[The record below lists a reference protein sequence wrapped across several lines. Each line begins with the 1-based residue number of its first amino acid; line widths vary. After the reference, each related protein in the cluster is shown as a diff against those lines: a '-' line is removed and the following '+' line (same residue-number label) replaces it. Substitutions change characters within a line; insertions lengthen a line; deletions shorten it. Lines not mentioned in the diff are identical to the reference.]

1 MHETMMMIRKSA
13 MMDATADGGNANLIK
28 KQIGVSA
35 NLTKVTRGTE
45 VKKDED
51 EDGVEG
57 DVPAHESEEDEDER
71 ANEEMGETDGTKK
84 QNVNK
89 YANASDASDD
99 DKADADSDS
108 EPSLANG
115 DESQDNEETAA
126 QPEQKEVKAK
136 KAPAKAMSAAEN
148 AMIKYREFIKG
159 DYIYEEGTSA
169 TVTLTF
175 PIEYKKLLLM
185 TIVETVM
192 QQIKV
197 KNVPG
202 IERVHLN
209 MKDTKGQE
217 NPHFFV
223 QGINFRKFEQNP
235 DIFDL
240 TKTETNHSY
249 ELKNRYGIEA
259 CRANIVKEIRE
270 VFGVYGIDVNYRH
283 LSLIGDFITF
293 NGDYRAFNRVG
304 MEECSSPFL
313 KMSFETTMKYLVSSA
328 TQQDTDWLTSPSSA
342 IVVGQAPAVGSNTFD
357 VMQDSF

>member
-1 MHETMMMIRKSA
+1 
-13 MMDATADGGNANLIK
+13 
-28 KQIGVSA
+28 
-35 NLTKVTRGTE
+35 
-45 VKKDED
+45 
-51 EDGVEG
+51 
-57 DVPAHESEEDEDER
+57 
-71 ANEEMGETDGTKK
+71 MGETDGTKK

-192 QQIKV
+192 
-197 KNVPG
+197 
-202 IERVHLN
+202 
-209 MKDTKGQE
+209 
-217 NPHFFV
+217 
-223 QGINFRKFEQNP
+223 
-235 DIFDL
+235 
-240 TKTETNHSY
+240 
-249 ELKNRYGIEA
+249 
-259 CRANIVKEIRE
+259 
-270 VFGVYGIDVNYRH
+270 
-283 LSLIGDFITF
+283 
-293 NGDYRAFNRVG
+293 
-304 MEECSSPFL
+304 
-313 KMSFETTMKYLVSSA
+313 
-328 TQQDTDWLTSPSSA
+328 
-342 IVVGQAPAVGSNTFD
+342 
-357 VMQDSF
+357 